1 MHSHGSDR
9 RFVTARRGS
18 AGAQLC
24 EVSRGATV
32 KPDQDAGSARAGQRL
47 HLIGYLL
54 DDPQTVAVLAGQ
66 RIHRSPVRGA
76 ARLDDRD
83 AIVVTSRPGGHR
95 QITVVN
101 LAIQGSGQV
110 PYPQSSRSAAMADG
124 VRRQLMHGQ
133 DHVLGSAF
141 REPRATDAGSHLC
154 PHRMQRARIKPQI
167 KDRWCAVGGYR
178 CRPVRIDPAA
188 RSGRSVGMKAIRH
201 KQPEGSLGRTP

>member
-1 MHSHGSDR
+1 MPAEHGPQP
-9 RFVTARRGS
+9 S

-24 EVSRGATV
+24 EMSHGATV

-66 RIHRSPVRGA
+66 RIHRGPVRG
-76 ARLDDRD
+76 
-83 AIVVTSRPGGHR
+83 
-95 QITVVN
+95 ITVVN
-101 LAIQGSGQV
+101 LAIQGTGQV
-110 PYPQSSRSAAMADG
+110 PHPQPSRSAAMADG
-124 VRRQLMHGQ
+124 VRRQLVHSQ
-133 DHVLGSAF
+133 NHVLGLAF
-141 REPRATDAGSHLC
+141 RKPRVTDAGSYLC

-178 CRPVRIDPAA
+178 CRPARIDPAA
-188 RSGRSVGMKAIRH
+188 RSGRSVGMKGIRH